1 VSLLEVRKL
10 TRSFYG
16 IHALGGVDLRV
27 EAHRIT
33 GLIGPNGAGKTTL
46 FNCITGVVAPD
57 SGTVLFGGRDI
68 TGWRPDRISSFGLV
82 RTFQIA
88 RGFPR
93 LSVYENLLLFG
104 DHQPGERASAAL
116 MRSTASLRR
125 ESELVD
131 RAFAVA
137 SRLNLVRALNDPAS
151 SLSGGQKKLLEIGR
165 VLMARPQLILLDE
178 PVAGVNPSLT
188 REIAAHL
195 RSLVDDGLSVLLIEH
210 HMDTIAQLCD
220 HVVVLAE
227 GKNLAEGSFEALS
240 RNESVQEA
248 YMGRKRQIPCASSA
262 SMDWSSATA
271 PRTRF

>member
-57 SGTVLFGGRDI
+57 SGTVLFSGRDI
-68 TGWRPDRISSFGLV
+68 TGWRPDRISSVGLV

-104 DHQPGERASAAL
+104 DRQPGERAAAAL
-116 MRSTASLRR
+116 MRSTAALRR

-131 RAFAVA
+131 RAFAIA
-137 SRLNLVRALNDPAS
+137 SRLNLVGALNDPAS

-248 YMGRKRQIPCASSA
+248 YMGRKRKIP
-262 SMDWSSATA
+262 
-271 PRTRF
+271 